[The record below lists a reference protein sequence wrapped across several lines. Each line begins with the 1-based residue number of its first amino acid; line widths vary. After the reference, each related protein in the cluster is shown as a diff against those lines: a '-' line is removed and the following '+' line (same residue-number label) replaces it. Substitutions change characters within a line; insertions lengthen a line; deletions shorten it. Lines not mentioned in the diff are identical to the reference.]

1 MSFVLRVERGRK
13 REKEC
18 VCVCVCVRKKYVYI
32 RMHYEKTEALH
43 DFRFTLFCEAVFGV
57 VKLFGRFLRNKLA
70 CFDM

>member
-1 MSFVLRVERGRK
+1 
-13 REKEC
+13 
-18 VCVCVCVRKKYVYI
+18 VCACVCVRKKYVYI

-43 DFRFTLFCEAVFGV
+43 DCRFTLFCEAVFGV